1 MAKKMLIDATHSE
14 ETRVVLLNGNRL
26 EEYDFETSTK
36 KQLKGNIYLA
46 KVTRVEPSLQAC
58 FVEFGGNRHG
68 FLAFG
73 EIHPDYWQIPI
84 ADREALLAEERRL
97 AERENDDND
106 DEEREPRRRRRVR
119 DDGDRDQDAAA
130 AETGPE
136 PLSTEPFPTEPG
148 SEPGADTFIPS
159 GEANAAAV
167 DPTVPQHDSASA
179 PYAGDPLAWNQA
191 PANEPAPGASALDV
205 PSERVVGPETGDA
218 GPAESISPT
227 TDGNGA
233 TELGE
238 EPPPAP
244 VKLESV
250 GGDDADED
258 EEEARRPR
266 FKPMRHYKIQEVI
279 KRRQVLLVQV
289 VKEERGTKGAA
300 LTTYISLAGRYCVL
314 MPNTTRGGGISR
326 RITSQQDRKRL
337 KEIMHDL
344 QVPDGMAVILR
355 TAGMERAKPE
365 IRRDYEYLM
374 RLWDDV
380 RELTLNSR
388 APTLVYEE
396 GSLIKRTIRDLFAR
410 DIEEI
415 QVEGQEGF
423 EAARAFMK
431 MLMPDHA
438 EKIRLYDDP
447 QVPLFQRHQV
457 EAQLDEMHDNSV
469 RLRSGGYIVLNQTEA
484 LVAIDVNSGR
494 ATRERHIEETALKT
508 NLEAADEVARQVR
521 LRDLAGLIV
530 IDFIDMEDNR
540 HIAQVE
546 RRLKEAMRTDRARIQ
561 IGRISPFGLLELSRQ
576 RLRPSLAEVSTQ
588 KCPHCAGTGFIR
600 STESTALRVLRGIEE
615 EGMKSR
621 SVALKVS
628 VPASVAIYIL
638 NQKRTT
644 LTAIERR
651 HNLEIS
657 FEPDDSLVP
666 PAYRLERM
674 KARERGDIGPAP
686 VRAGIDMAQDEIPGE
701 DLSPMPVA
709 ASTEDVGD
717 RYEPRREVPVGASAD
732 AQHDEDQG
740 GPEAAEG
747 QGSGEDGGR
756 GRRRRRRRR
765 GRGRGREDGA
775 PATGEGAA
783 FDRHAGAGG
792 SDAAAAAVQGQP
804 DDAGPA
810 AVEQVPAAEGAAAP
824 EAEMRD
830 ASRPRSEGDDESG
843 RRRRRGRRGGR
854 RRRPED
860 GQPSGETSAAAG
872 AQQRYEPYPTQAI
885 DAMAPPP
892 PSIDDDLRARARE
905 IYGQHG
911 RFAPTSE
918 PAPITSRSEEHEW
931 PWNRRSEAQPVAA
944 PPVTPQA
951 APPAEEPSP
960 PATTTTTVVIAVP
973 TTPAPAPAPE
983 PAPAPTEVAA
993 PAEVPAPI
1001 KAESR
1006 TVEVGPVPEPA
1017 APTAP
1022 AAQAEPEP
1030 TPEPQGP
1037 PRRGWWRRLTS

>member
-97 AERENDDND
+97 AEREQDDD
-106 DEEREPRRRRRVR
+106 HVEEREPRRRRRPR
-119 DDGDRDQDAAA
+119 DESDEQSESQQSSQDERTALASTPSGDDGQPAGD
-130 AETGPE
+130 GN
-136 PLSTEPFPTEPG
+136 G
-148 SEPGADTFIPS
+148 GAP
-159 GEANAAAV
+159 
-167 DPTVPQHDSASA
+167 ASA
-179 PYAGDPLAWNQA
+179 QPYDGDPLAWSQA
-191 PANEPAPGASALDV
+191 PVSDPASALDIPSERIVAPEPSDGESDASAAAMSQPAADASNGNGNGDVDNEPAP
-205 PSERVVGPETGDA
+205 P
-218 GPAESISPT
+218 
-227 TDGNGA
+227 
-233 TELGE
+233 
-238 EPPPAP
+238 P

-250 GGDDADED
+250 GGDDADEE

-337 KEIMHDL
+337 KDIMHDL

-396 GSLIKRTIRDLFAR
+396 GSLIKRSIRDLFTR
-410 DIEEI
+410 DIDEI

-423 EAARAFMK
+423 EAAKAFMK

-447 QVPLFQRHQV
+447 QVPLFQRNQV
-457 EAQLDEMHDNSV
+457 EAQLDEMHENTV

-508 NLEAADEVARQVR
+508 NLEAADECARQVR

-615 EGMKSR
+615 EGMKAR
-621 SVALKVS
+621 SVALKVC

-638 NQKRTT
+638 NQKRAT
-644 LTAIERR
+644 LTAIEHR
-651 HNLEIS
+651 HNLEIT

-686 VRAGIDMAQDEIPGE
+686 VRAGFDSTPDDLPRAPMAAIEVDDEPAE
-701 DLSPMPVA
+701 Q
-709 ASTEDVGD
+709 
-717 RYEPRREVPVGASAD
+717 RYEPRG
-732 AQHDEDQG
+732 
-740 GPEAAEG
+740 EAAGEPSGAQETNGFEG
-747 QGSGEDGGR
+747 GEGLATGGEDGGR
-756 GRRRRRRRR
+756 GRGRRRRRRR

-775 PATGEGAA
+775 PAGAENQRADDAAPQNGDSGDGAPALGFERADAAEFGDAQGGESTGEPAE
-783 FDRHAGAGG
+783 AGQTQPGG
-792 SDAAAAAVQGQP
+792 
-804 DDAGPA
+804 
-810 AVEQVPAAEGAAAP
+810 
-824 EAEMRD
+824 
-830 ASRPRSEGDDESG
+830 RPRGDGAEDEAG

-860 GQPSGETSAAAG
+860 GPGETPGTAAPDAG
-872 AQQRYEPYPTQAI
+872 QRVDSYAAPAVAQ
-885 DAMAPPP
+885 APAPQF
-892 PSIDDDLRARARE
+892 DDDLRARARE
-905 IYGQHG
+905 IYGQHA
-911 RFAPTSE
+911 RFSAPSVE
-918 PAPITSRSEEHEW
+918 PPSMPAAPSAAPDDAHEW
-931 PWNRRSEAQPVAA
+931 PWNRRSAVQPPTTVT
-944 PPVTPQA
+944 VTPQSTESEEAPQRA
-951 APPAEEPSP
+951 APEIVASVPAPVPEPEP
-960 PATTTTTVVIAVP
+960 
-973 TTPAPAPAPE
+973 PAPAAAAPAPQAPE
-983 PAPAPTEVAA
+983 PAQPESKPQPVETAA
-993 PAEVPAPI
+993 
-1001 KAESR
+1001 
-1006 TVEVGPVPEPA
+1006 VEAKQPEPEPEPA
-1017 APTAP
+1017 GP
-1022 AAQAEPEP
+1022 A
-1030 TPEPQGP
+1030 
-1037 PRRGWWRRLTS
+1037 RRGWWRRLTS

>member
-97 AERENDDND
+97 AEREQDDD
-106 DEEREPRRRRRVR
+106 HVEEREPRRRRRHREESDEQTESQQTVQDDR
-119 DDGDRDQDAAA
+119 VALGSTPSGDDGQPADDRDAGDAA
-130 AETGPE
+130 P
-136 PLSTEPFPTEPG
+136 
-148 SEPGADTFIPS
+148 
-159 GEANAAAV
+159 V
-167 DPTVPQHDSASA
+167 Q
-179 PYAGDPLAWNQA
+179 PYDGDPLAWSQA
-191 PANEPAPGASALDV
+191 PVSDPASALDIPNERIV
-205 PSERVVGPETGDA
+205 APEPSDGESDA
-218 GPAESISPT
+218 SAAAMSQPGA
-227 TDGNGA
+227 DAANGNGDIDN
-233 TELGE
+233 
-238 EPPPAP
+238 EPPP

-250 GGDDADED
+250 GGDDADEE

-337 KEIMHDL
+337 KDIMHDL

-396 GSLIKRTIRDLFAR
+396 GSLIKRSIRDLFTR
-410 DIEEI
+410 DIDEI
-415 QVEGQEGF
+415 QVEGQEGY
-423 EAARAFMK
+423 EAAKAFMK

-447 QVPLFQRHQV
+447 QVPLFQRNQV
-457 EAQLDEMHDNSV
+457 EAQLDEMHENTV

-508 NLEAADEVARQVR
+508 NLEAADECARQVR

-615 EGMKSR
+615 EGMKAR
-621 SVALKVS
+621 SVALKVC

-638 NQKRTT
+638 NQKRAT

-651 HNLEIS
+651 HNLEIT
-657 FEPDDSLVP
+657 FEPDDALVP

-686 VRAGIDMAQDEIPGE
+686 VRAGFDSAPE
-701 DLSPMPVA
+701 DLPRAPMAVIEADDEPA
-709 ASTEDVGD
+709 EQ
-717 RYEPRREVPVGASAD
+717 RYEPRAD
-732 AQHDEDQG
+732 APSSAEPSGAYETNGFEG
-740 GPEAAEG
+740 GEGLATGGDDAAR
-747 QGSGEDGGR
+747 GR
-756 GRRRRRRRR
+756 GRRRRRRR

-775 PATGEGAA
+775 PGAENQRADDAAPRNGDGDGDGGDAAPSPGSESDDAAEFGNAQGGESTGQPAE
-783 FDRHAGAGG
+783 AGATPPGG
-792 SDAAAAAVQGQP
+792 
-804 DDAGPA
+804 
-810 AVEQVPAAEGAAAP
+810 
-824 EAEMRD
+824 
-830 ASRPRSEGDDESG
+830 RPRGDGAEDESG

-860 GQPSGETSAAAG
+860 GPGEAPGAG
-872 AQQRYEPYPTQAI
+872 APDAGQRV
-885 DAMAPPP
+885 DAYAAPEVAPAP
-892 PSIDDDLRARARE
+892 VPQFDDDLRARARE
-905 IYGQHG
+905 IYGQHA
-911 RFAPTSE
+911 RFPASPVE
-918 PAPITSRSEEHEW
+918 P
-931 PWNRRSEAQPVAA
+931 
-944 PPVTPQA
+944 
-951 APPAEEPSP
+951 PSM
-960 PATTTTTVVIAVP
+960 
-973 TTPAPAPAPE
+973 
-983 PAPAPTEVAA
+983 
-993 PAEVPAPI
+993 
-1001 KAESR
+1001 
-1006 TVEVGPVPEPA
+1006 PA
-1017 APTAP
+1017 APSAAP
-1022 AAQAEPEP
+1022 K
-1030 TPEPQGP
+1030 
-1037 PRRGWWRRLTS
+1037 RRA